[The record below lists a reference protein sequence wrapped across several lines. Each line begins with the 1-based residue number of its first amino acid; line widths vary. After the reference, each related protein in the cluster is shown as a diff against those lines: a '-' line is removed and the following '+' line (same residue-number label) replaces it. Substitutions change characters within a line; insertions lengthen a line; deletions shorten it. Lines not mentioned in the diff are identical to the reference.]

1 MHKLLYL
8 TNVHC
13 LHEAQKPVR
22 SSTLNYMYTN
32 YILPIIEI
40 LKQFCYMVTYF
51 TLCMRAVRKL
61 LRH

>member
-1 MHKLLYL
+1 MHKLLYV

-22 SSTLNYMYTN
+22 SSTLSNTN
-32 YILPIIEI
+32 YNLPIIDI
-40 LKQFCYMVTYF
+40 LKQFCYMVSYF